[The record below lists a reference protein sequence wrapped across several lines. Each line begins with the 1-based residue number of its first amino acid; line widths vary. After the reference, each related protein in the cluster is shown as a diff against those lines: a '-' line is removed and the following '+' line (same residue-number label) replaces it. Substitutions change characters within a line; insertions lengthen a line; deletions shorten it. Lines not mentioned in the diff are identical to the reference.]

1 MVASKVKIEANRRNS
16 LKSTGPKDTSVS
28 RFNALKHG
36 LTSEKIVVTPFEDK
50 REYTSLLNSLIQDFQ
65 PQTTI
70 EYVLIEC
77 MASSVWRSRR
87 IIRSEKAEIEEKI
100 LQVPIEFENDES
112 NKRMVTLLGNSLP
125 NPTQNQNP
133 IHILDKTRNKRK
145 NLCHE
150 KSLRPTID
158 QLQIRYESAL
168 EHRFY
173 RSFLMLLK
181 IQSLRGQGV
190 GLVS

>member
-16 LKSTGPKDTSVS
+16 LKSTGPKDTAVS

-50 REYTSLLNSLIQDFQ
+50 REYTSLLNSLIQDFK

-70 EYVLIEC
+70 EHVLIEG
-77 MASSVWRSRR
+77 MASSLWRSRR

-112 NKRMVTLLGNSLP
+112 NKRMVTILGNSLP
-125 NPTQNQNP
+125 NPTQNQSP
-133 IHILDKTRNKRK
+133 IHILDKTKNKRK

-150 KSLRPTID
+150 KNLRPTID
-158 QLQIRYESAL
+158 QLHIRYESAL

-190 GLVS
+190 GFVS